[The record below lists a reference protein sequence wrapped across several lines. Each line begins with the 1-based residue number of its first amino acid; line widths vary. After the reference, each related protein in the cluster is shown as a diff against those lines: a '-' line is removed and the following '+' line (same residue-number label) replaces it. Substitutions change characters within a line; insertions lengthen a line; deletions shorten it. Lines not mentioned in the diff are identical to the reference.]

1 MIRHAEQE
9 LTISMDTLTAEV
21 DGDKAQAA
29 IEQAMSALD
38 AEGAEMSVTAEGVKV
53 DLADVEVDSDTAAA
67 QIEAAL
73 GMESGTLAANGIEV
87 QAGASV
93 TIPSELVVL
102 IYIKMKQKGLAICI
116 RQILLNNLRICRIV
130 L

>member
-1 MIRHAEQE
+1 
-9 LTISMDTLTAEV
+9 
-21 DGDKAQAA
+21 
-29 IEQAMSALD
+29 
-38 AEGAEMSVTAEGVKV
+38 MSVTAEGVKV

-93 TIPSELVVL
+93 TIPSELVTVDTSGMQSATQQAADETETEP
-102 IYIKMKQKGLAICI
+102 IEMCI
-116 RQILLNNLRICRIV
+116 RDRSLPSGERAFLFASTRLWIEANTKKG
-130 L
+130 